1 MAEPGTAA
9 LGALYQELILDHYRR
24 PRHRGEMESPDVE
37 VRMNNPTCGDEIVLQ
52 LRVRDGTVEEVR
64 FAGQGCSISQASA
77 SMMAQQVAGK
87 PLAEADALAA
97 RFKEMLH
104 GGAEAAKDRALG
116 DLRALAG
123 VAKFPVRVRCA
134 MLAWNALEE
143 AERRLPPAGGPG
155 VAGSPGSP
163 GRAHADE
170 TDRGRTE

>member
-1 MAEPGTAA
+1 MTDKSTPA

-64 FAGQGCSISQASA
+64 FAGQGCSISQAAA
-77 SMMAQQVAGK
+77 SMMAQLVAGRS
-87 PLAEADALAA
+87 LVEADALAE

-104 GGAEAAKDRALG
+104 GDPEAAKDRALG

-134 MLAWNALEE
+134 MLAWNALHE
-143 AERRLPPAGGPG
+143 AERRLGAGGQ
-155 VAGSPGSP
+155 
-163 GRAHADE
+163 D
-170 TDRGRTE
+170 T

>member
-1 MAEPGTAA
+1 MAERSSAA
-9 LGALYQELILDHYRR
+9 LGALYQELILDHYRH
-24 PRHRGEMESPDVE
+24 PRHRGEMDAPDVE

-52 LRVRDGTVEEVR
+52 LRVRDGAVEEVR

-97 RFKEMLH
+97 RFREMLH

-143 AERRLPPAGGPG
+143 AERRLPPSPAPGG
-155 VAGSPGSP
+155 AGSPEPP
-163 GRAHADE
+163 GRAQLDE